1 MKYLKAYE
9 EVLNSSIKKYSIIEY
24 TNSKNVLFIIELVNI
39 LENGKTLDIRL
50 HYRYIK
56 SKNKLA
62 DESLTVTR
70 LNSLNQYN
78 VLLTSDN
85 LEDCLNYINTI
96 INQNK
101 YNL

>member
-1 MKYLKAYE
+1 MKYIKAYE
-9 EVLNSSIKKYSIIEY
+9 EILNSSIKRYSIIEY

-56 SKNKLA
+56 SKNKLVE
-62 DESLTVTR
+62 ESLTVTR
-70 LNSLNQYN
+70 LNSLNQYT

>member
-70 LNSLNQYN
+70 LNSLNQYT